1 MKDLNFTN
9 FNDEIENGKTLVFY
23 WATWCSSCKSQ
34 ELILNSIEE
43 ELKDKIK
50 FSKVNISD
58 NRYISDAQK
67 VKNIPS
73 IIFYNEGEEVKRFSE
88 ITSRNIID
96 NSISK
101 LIQTK

>member
-9 FNDEIENGKTLVFY
+9 FNDEIEHGKTLVFF
-23 WATWCSSCKSQ
+23 WAPWCSSCKSQ